1 MSGYLVTMVVLI
13 VLIGTIGKVM
23 TRRYQ
28 ALGHR
33 DADPVQSADAM
44 RMAEEVRALKDRIA
58 VLERVVTDNHG
69 SIGLDREIER
79 LRDR

>member
-1 MSGYLVTMVVLI
+1 MSAIATMVIMI
-13 VLIGTIGKVM
+13 VLITTIGRVM
-23 TRRYQ
+23 TRRYN
-28 ALGHR
+28 ALADHR
-33 DADPVQSADAM
+33 RGAHDADAIRLGA
-44 RMAEEVRALKDRIA
+44 EVRQLKERIA